1 MRRREFIG
9 AVGAM
14 TVGSSLVAWEQ
25 HRRCRRLDSSTAH
38 RSMPSIGPAR
48 MKATSPRIAAR
59 GGQSACERWL
69 PILCTYMARRAPAFV
84 RNKVLAR
91 HINIAH
97 GLYPRAPLSDAEL
110 RAVLAYLRSFTSTT
124 GGRTYAGGLIKF
136 EPKELERTLLPRL
149 EDIHIIC
156 SGSTVWPTSPPS

>member
-1 MRRREFIG
+1 MP
-9 AVGAM
+9 AVGFLNSASVDAFHR
-14 TVGSSLVAWEQ
+14 TRAHESYIATDRRAWWSVGLRA
-25 HRRCRRLDSSTAH
+25 LA
-38 RSMPSIGPAR
+38 
-48 MKATSPRIAAR
+48 
-59 GGQSACERWL
+59 
-69 PILCTYMARRAPAFV
+69 PILCTYMARRARAFV

-149 EDIHIIC
+149 EDIHIIHIIC